1 MLGMNEKYKQE
12 TGESVDWRR
21 RGWGYIEQSG
31 CVSKKEVGQ
40 HMSACLTP
48 CV

>member
-21 RGWGYIEQSG
+21 RYIEQSG

-48 CV
+48 CVQLI